1 MNDVKKYVEN
11 VEDTEDVED
20 DNDQTYLIYFKS
32 GHTLAII
39 AVSFMWDSE
48 SGLIYFLNGFIPSGV
63 EVEINSNDDIIGVF
77 QASEVAGV
85 TLAYHNR
92 KEEDWK

>member
-1 MNDVKKYVEN
+1 MNDVEKYVE
-11 VEDTEDVED
+11 DDDKDVGE
-20 DNDQTYLIYFKS
+20 NDLQTYLIYFKS
-32 GHTLAII
+32 GHTLVIN

-63 EVEINSNDDIIGVF
+63 EMEINSNDDIIGVF

-85 TLAYHNR
+85 TLAYRNK
-92 KEEDWK
+92 KEDDWK